1 MLQRRGL
8 REQRWDMPLG
18 QSGTWALFL
27 ECNRAIEH
35 GAILTCWNGL
45 SGRPAGVR
53 LSEAPIDN
61 LLWRCLDK
69 YAPTCAE
76 ALNASF
82 LTCHD
87 LLSGGICVK
96 KSLLMPCLVCSTCWT
111 LLVQRPGPPI
121 FAKVRMATGFRPLRA
136 EQGRIMLVWQQIR
149 GLLQHAMIL
158 SLHGRAC
165 SICLQVAADTVLF
178 TPVYVG
184 AFFAFMNSMDGGGWR
199 VRTTFYSQVFC
210 KAAKL
215 SQIHLRC
222 PASSSVAPIMS

>member
-1 MLQRRGL
+1 
-8 REQRWDMPLG
+8 MPLG

-27 ECNRAIEH
+27 ECNCAIEH

-87 LLSGGICVK
+87 LWSGGICVK
-96 KSLLMPCLVCSTCWT
+96 KSLLMPCLVCSPCWT

-121 FAKVRMATGFRPLRA
+121 LAKVRMATGFRPLCA
-136 EQGRIMLVWQQIR
+136 EQGRIMLVWQQVE
-149 GLLQHAMIL
+149 GSYSMLCDCLCMAELVLLACRWRQTQCFLHQCML
-158 SLHGRAC
+158 EPSLP
-165 SICLQVAADTVLF
+165 S
-178 TPVYVG
+178 
-184 AFFAFMNSMDGGGWR
+184 
-199 VRTTFYSQVFC
+199 
-210 KAAKL
+210 
-215 SQIHLRC
+215 
-222 PASSSVAPIMS
+222 